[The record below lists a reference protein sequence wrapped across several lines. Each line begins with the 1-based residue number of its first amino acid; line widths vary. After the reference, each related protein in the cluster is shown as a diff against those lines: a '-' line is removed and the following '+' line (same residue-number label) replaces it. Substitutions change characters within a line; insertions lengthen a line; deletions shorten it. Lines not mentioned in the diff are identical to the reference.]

1 MSLLLPLPNL
11 VEVTSLFA
19 FKLWQLRKTCGN
31 LASVLI
37 YKRLCELYWLMGTG
51 EIRMIRD
58 DPCAYQNSNLLIA
71 R

>member
-31 LASVLI
+31 LTGVLI
-37 YKRLCELYWLMGTG
+37 YKQLCELYRLMGIG
-51 EIRMIRD
+51 EVRMIRK
-58 DPCAYQNSNLLIA
+58 
-71 R
+71 